1 MNASNQMTEKQ
12 GWKIHF
18 SLGNLY
24 PTDIT
29 LQETQVIRDLNS
41 ELKLTRIEASDIIDW
56 LQMVE
61 SSKIGSPTFEA
72 AVDKLR
78 SFIQYKQQIA

>member
-1 MNASNQMTEKQ
+1 MTEKQ

-24 PTDIT
+24 TTDIT
-29 LQETQVIRDLNS
+29 PTESNIIRQLNS
-41 ELKLTRIEASDIIDW
+41 ELKLTRTEASDIIDW

-61 SSKIGSPTFEA
+61 SSKIGSPTFVA

-78 SFIQYKQQIA
+78 SFIHSKQVV